1 MFKNGPVFLAH
12 PVIVWLYVVFIDSLG
27 LPFLSSKHE
36 DKPTTETEAGFALLS
51 LWVVSLLK
59 LIFAMMSDLRNV

>member
-1 MFKNGPVFLAH
+1 LQTFDLSHAFLPLTVAKLSMFKNGPVFLAH

-51 LWVVSLLK
+51 L
-59 LIFAMMSDLRNV
+59 